1 MKTQIKEHT
10 DLKVLTIDEAYDAM
24 VDYLDKYYDRTNSAD
39 IGDCVSDLLLWADG
53 KSFDA
58 AVQEDWKESVDKIL
72 KQNSAQ
78 SKQVNNSQEQAK
90 ILTLH
95 EAYNAMIGY
104 LEGFCERTNSN
115 EIRTLLDDMHLLING
130 ISTNPAA
137 FIEWKESVDK
147 ILKQNPRIRPYL
159 QLTK

>member
-1 MKTQIKEHT
+1 
-10 DLKVLTIDEAYDAM
+10 
-24 VDYLDKYYDRTNSAD
+24 
-39 IGDCVSDLLLWADG
+39 
-53 KSFDA
+53 
-58 AVQEDWKESVDKIL
+58 
-72 KQNSAQ
+72 
-78 SKQVNNSQEQAK
+78 
-90 ILTLH
+90 
-95 EAYNAMIGY
+95 MIGY